1 MHNHATCVSVANTN
15 PQDTKNIK
23 FVSPP
28 FSNSASFQTR
38 SPLLHLSAFRCLYVY
53 IYIYIFGVATSCI
66 FLLGVASFIK
76 YNIYCSR
83 SLFFPFFI
91 FFFISPLT
99 FLFSFRFLPSA
110 SSILVRPCAFNRQ
123 CWRRDYSQEHVPV
136 SVGRA
141 SLLLH
146 CQQQQQQQR
155 CRGTD
160 CS

>member
-1 MHNHATCVSVANTN
+1 MQLVYQWPTPT
-15 PQDTKNIK
+15 PKTPKI
-23 FVSPP
+23 
-28 FSNSASFQTR
+28 SNLC
-38 SPLLHLSAFRCLYVY
+38 PHLSQTLPVFKRVPLYCISAHFAVYMY
-53 IYIYIFGVATSCI
+53 IYIYIRGCYFMYI
-66 FLLGVASFIK
+66 FIGCCFFHIK